1 MSDHHPHT
9 SNTVN
14 STLVSFIFIATFII
28 CVLILAKMN
37 EVSQPQT
44 VEAAEVAQ
52 VEMTSTPAHT
62 QPPAPTS
69 VPTAIPTSIPTS
81 IPPTAEV
88 ALAPTTAPASGN
100 AAPQSAAYDPAL
112 VARGQELFMT
122 CSACHGPD
130 GHGLPNLGK
139 DLITSEFVGGLTD
152 DGFVTF
158 ITTGRPSWDPLNTTG
173 IDMPP
178 KGGNPAITTED
189 LQAIVAYIR
198 TLRAQAG
205 TAAAPAAQT
214 TTYDPALVAQG
225 QEGFMLCSACH
236 GPDARGLPNLGKD
249 LVTSEFA
256 KGLTDLELLEFV
268 KKGRPMWDPL
278 NTTGI
283 DMPPKGG
290 NPALTDDQILAI
302 IAYIRTLETAG

>member
-1 MSDHHPHT
+1 MSDHHPRA

-14 STLVSFIFIATFII
+14 STLVSFIFIVTFII
-28 CVLILAKMN
+28 CVLILAKMQ
-37 EVSQPQT
+37 EVSHPQT
-44 VEAAEVAQ
+44 VEAAAEVAQ
-52 VEMTSTPAHT
+52 VEMTSTPAST
-62 QPPAPTS
+62 TA
-69 VPTAIPTSIPTS
+69 PTAIPTSL
-81 IPPTAEV
+81 PPTAEV
-88 ALAPTTAPASGN
+88 AIAPTTAPASSN
-100 AAPQSAAYDPAL
+100 AAAPQTAAYDPAL

-130 GHGLPNLGK
+130 AHGLPNLGK
-139 DLITSEFVGGLTD
+139 DLIASEFVGGLTD
-152 DGFVTF
+152 DEFVQF
-158 ITTGRPSWDPLNTTG
+158 ITTGRPLWDPLNTTG

-178 KGGNPAITTED
+178 KGGNPAISTED

-198 TLRAQAG
+198 TLRAQSGA
-205 TAAAPAAQT
+205 AAAPAPQT
-214 TTYDPALVAQG
+214 AAYDPALVAQG

-256 KGLTDLELLEFV
+256 RGLTDQELLEFV

-290 NPALTDDQILAI
+290 NPALADDQILAI
-302 IAYIRTLETAG
+302 IAYIRTLEAANKG